1 MAYGKRE
8 LTAYS
13 YKFVVLD
20 LVKMQPCTL
29 LLASVSVLPGALKV
43 PPEVSGGSSPL
54 EDEGAV

>member
-1 MAYGKRE
+1 VAYGKRE
-8 LTAYS
+8 LTPCS

-29 LLASVSVLPGALKV
+29 LLTSVSVIPGALRL
-43 PPEVSGGSSPL
+43 PPEVSVGSSPL